1 MNTNIIT
8 FKLYYNEVMPNIEN
22 LEKMLARYKENGDAR
37 SMSQMRMSF
46 STIRNKLGFSSEF
59 KSDINWIEST
69 IASIKERL
77 EQAKQIL
84 SNI

>member
-8 FKLYYNEVMPNIEN
+8 FELYYNEVMPNIEN

-37 SMSQMRMSF
+37 SMNQMRMSF

-59 KSDINWIEST
+59 QSDINWIETT

-77 EQAKQIL
+77 ESAKKLL
-84 SNI
+84 STI